1 MVKTSYVDEEECE
14 TVTREECSPVTREE
28 CHEVVDQVPR
38 QSSKEVSSLY
48 IIYIVCAYF
57 IILMPRFAT
66 LIMWKTANQSQKIFP
81 RKYQRSSVLLS
92 MK

>member
-48 IIYIVCAYF
+48 LIY
-57 IILMPRFAT
+57 
-66 LIMWKTANQSQKIFP
+66 
-81 RKYQRSSVLLS
+81 S
-92 MK
+92 MCLFYYLNA